1 MLAATLSLCMAPT
14 GLPVMICGSFCVFG
28 SNEIVTACLQLNGTM
43 NWSCPPALD
52 WFHGGLQ
59 FQIEHHIFPRLPRH
73 NLRAASRLVQ
83 PLCKQHGLP
92 YISPGFIEATFMTLQ
107 TLRSTALKAK
117 RHELLTI

>member
-1 MLAATLSLCMAPT
+1 
-14 GLPVMICGSFCVFG
+14 
-28 SNEIVTACLQLNGTM
+28 M

-92 YISPGFIEATFMTLQ
+92 YISPGFIQAVCMTLQ
-107 TLRSTALKAK
+107 TLRKTALKAS
-117 RHELLTI
+117 RHELLTS